1 MKTQDAI
8 HAIRKGD
15 PLKHDTIQEIGDMLE
30 DLLMTNKE
38 RGEKIGRLRTRI
50 EAEEAMNFDLE
61 EANKRFA
68 EALTPSASTKYAYS
82 GEFRIFL
89 PPVNDE
95 DGEEIVQPLFVPWDT
110 IKDIMS
116 AIHLAGV

>member
-8 HAIRKGD
+8 NVIRKGD

-50 EAEEAMNFDLE
+50 EAEEARNFKLE
-61 EANKRFA
+61 QALKEVITTLHIDNA
-68 EALTPSASTKYAYS
+68 ELNPIGAIEHADSVARNALN
-82 GEFRIFL
+82 G
-89 PPVNDE
+89 
-95 DGEEIVQPLFVPWDT
+95 G
-110 IKDIMS
+110 
-116 AIHLAGV
+116 